1 MTIIKIKE
9 GLNLVVIFEI
19 ENSTTEYRESITL
32 KDNNI
37 LKSDLVIILIGTR
50 SNIAMISIQL
60 CELKSS
66 AVLEIKVVEQV
77 KGLQHYY
84 TCQSR

>member
-50 SNIAMISIQL
+50 SNIAMISI
-60 CELKSS
+60 
-66 AVLEIKVVEQV
+66 
-77 KGLQHYY
+77 
-84 TCQSR
+84 